1 LCPKKPTTTK
11 VATNGKATG
20 VLDRPIDQGFTAS
33 GNKRAPTTIRKE
45 ATKVIET
52 SALAVS
58 NEVVKR
64 TIEAYKKDPEQVKGA
79 LRSLALGLG
88 KLGIIGAA
96 AVAVFKLAAATNRA
110 RSDIITR
117 MVFEALNA
125 TKAELVPRGQWKPE
139 FTKILVPQYEAFFR
153 SEMAKLNRK

>member
-1 LCPKKPTTTK
+1 
-11 VATNGKATG
+11 
-20 VLDRPIDQGFTAS
+20 
-33 GNKRAPTTIRKE
+33 
-45 ATKVIET
+45 
-52 SALAVS
+52 
-58 NEVVKR
+58 VKR